1 MPISSTN
8 GHTPG
13 LRRPKISAELLDKI
27 EHLRAELM
35 HAADETN
42 FNSEAVVELSQ
53 RLDHYIVL
61 AQTQMLGKLTDSSLP
76 QE

>member
-1 MPISSTN
+1 MPISSSN
-8 GHTPG
+8 GSAPG
-13 LRRPKISAELLDKI
+13 LRRPKVSADLLDKI

-61 AQTQMLGKLTDSSLP
+61 AQTQMLGKLRDSGLP

>member
-1 MPISSTN
+1 MPTPSSN
-8 GHTPG
+8 GSNPN
-13 LRRPKISAELLDKI
+13 LRRPRVSAELLDKI

-35 HAADETN
+35 HVADQTN
-42 FNSEAVVELSQ
+42 FSSEAVVELSQ

-61 AQTQMLGKLTDSSLP
+61 AQTQMLGRINDPGIP